1 MDVRKRIL
9 ARNKAIAGGL
19 MVGAAILFVIARSH
33 KGSGLWEWVA
43 AFSEAAMVGALADW
57 FAVVALFRH
66 PLGVPIPH
74 TAIIP
79 NKKETIAES
88 LAEFIRDKFLA
99 TDALLAKMK
108 ELNPARRLSVYLTS
122 QQYADGLAMGLSKVL
137 SESIDFID
145 DDRVRKILRTALHDR
160 VEKFDLATSAGQLLE
175 TLRKDN
181 RHQAVL
187 DDMLKRFSSW
197 IATAEAQDKLAHAVD
212 NWLNTEYPLLS
223 KFIPNRDQFAKGAG
237 EKIAK
242 KVNQFFQE
250 VHADSSHELR
260 CKFDVAVTD
269 FIAMLKHDSALR
281 AKIDE
286 IKREAIN
293 NEYLI
298 TYVTGLAGDLKAW
311 LVDDLDHSHSKI
323 CKSISEA
330 AIGLGNSL
338 SRNGELADS
347 INEHLET
354 IVVNYSDKL
363 RTVITKHVSGTVREW
378 EDADFVSEI
387 ELSIGSDLQ
396 FIRMNGTLVGG
407 VIGLLLHTI
416 SLLLG

>member
-33 KGSGLWEWVA
+33 KGNGLWEWVA

-88 LAEFIRDKFLA
+88 LAHFIRDKFLA
-99 TDALLAKMK
+99 TDALLDKMR
-108 ELNPARRLSVYLTS
+108 ELNPARRLSAYLMS
-122 QQYADGLAMGLSKVL
+122 QQHADGLAGGLAKVL

-160 VEKFDLATSAGQLLE
+160 VEKFDLASSAGLLLE
-175 TLRKDN
+175 TLRKNN

-187 DDMLKRFSSW
+187 DDMLRRLSAW
-197 IATAEAQDKLAHAVD
+197 IATAEAQDKLANAID

-223 KFIPNRDQFAKGAG
+223 KFIPNRDQFTKGAG
-237 EKIAK
+237 EKVAK
-242 KVNQFFQE
+242 RVNQFLQE
-250 VHADSSHELR
+250 VNEDSSHELR
-260 CKFDVAVTD
+260 CKFDVVVTD
-269 FIAMLKHDSALR
+269 FIAKLNHDTALR
-281 AKIDE
+281 ARIDE
-286 IKREAIN
+286 IKCEAIN
-293 NEYLI
+293 NEYLG
-298 TYVTGLAGDLKAW
+298 TYVAGLAGDFKAW
-311 LVDDLDHSHSKI
+311 LIDDLDHSNSKI
-323 CKSISEA
+323 RKSISEA
-330 AIGLGNSL
+330 AIGLGHSL
-338 SRNGELADS
+338 SRNGELIDS
-347 INEHLET
+347 INEHLEN

-363 RTVITKHVSGTVREW
+363 REGITRYVSGTVQQW